1 MKKLLIA
8 AAAAAGVLVYKRWQD
23 SEKSKSVWSN
33 ATDDVA

>member
-23 SEKSKSVWSN
+23 AEKSKGVWSN

>member
-1 MKKLLIA
+1 VKKLLIA

-33 ATDDVA
+33 ATDDIT

>member
-8 AAAAAGVLVYKRWQD
+8 AAAAASLLVYKRWQD
-23 SEKSKSVWSN
+23 SEKSKGVWSN